1 MNGINILNS
10 DLLFYLS
17 FFKVN
22 THLHMSNIST
32 DIEEHYTLEV
42 IVDILEKLKT
52 GIMNFD
58 QEEYFFLSTFYEENF
73 VNLNLN

>member
-1 MNGINILNS
+1 
-10 DLLFYLS
+10 
-17 FFKVN
+17 
-22 THLHMSNIST
+22 MSNIST